1 MLRLAALLLTLAALL
16 LTLAAAATAH
26 ASEGWEHFFTRGLG
40 DFREELADARG
51 AGKQGIVF
59 IYQQEPCPYCERMKA
74 NILSRA
80 DVQKWYG
87 PRFAAYAIDIRGSTA
102 MTDFAGR
109 KTTEGGYSREALVHG
124 APVVDFYDLQGRL
137 VARVPGEIPH
147 WKIFL
152 ALGDWVAS
160 GAHAKQSFEQYRVAR
175 GLDTTPLKLNVFKP

>member
-1 MLRLAALLLTLAALL
+1 MSRIAAALLMWLFIAPVQAA
-16 LTLAAAATAH
+16 
-26 ASEGWEHFFTRGLG
+26 EGWEKFFTRGLG

-59 IYQQEPCPYCERMKA
+59 IYQQDPCPYCERMKA

-87 PRFAAYAIDIRGSTA
+87 ERFAAYAIDVRGSTA

-109 KTTEGGYSREALVHG
+109 RTTEGGYAREVLVRG
-124 APVVDFYDLQGRL
+124 APAMDFYDIRGRL
-137 VARVPGEIPH
+137 VARVPGEIPD
-147 WKIFL
+147 WKTFL

-160 GAHAKQSFEQYRVAR
+160 GAHAKQTFEQFRVAR
-175 GLDTTPLKLNVFKP
+175 GLDAAPLKLNVFKP